1 MIFRVKEAPP
11 DSRAARAAN
20 NKRFTINLG
29 VEDLPSVPRPE
40 SMAKFYT
47 DDEVGV
53 VKRRRSSLAISSAS
67 GDEEEANPFLL
78 REHMRNEE
86 ASRLGLKARPE
97 TCYLDKEVKLRERRK
112 SLFMAQEFPVSMGG
126 GAGRE
131 RVHSKRDGMCLQ
143 GDQFCEDVKE
153 NIPGAE
159 DVHSPGS
166 DKVFFGDDAASSPA
180 RSPEDSRTFSP
191 SMRQDIALS
200 VATQMLAATGAGDG
214 CSPGDFI
221 HFNNELPPVP
231 PPRPKRDARKKDR
244 EKADSP
250 AAGQQLAESSSF
262 SSFQRLSDSPGTP
275 DTPGSASSGR
285 SFLLPTGMESP
296 TIKSRTLDY
305 RTKRRSQD
313 ADGSRRVYKQRS
325 SDDLS
330 RARSRVLVR
339 SVSEFVEP
347 SAKPARPG
355 NRRSNSDKLKPRK
368 GDKDSPSFRD
378 RLFRSSRK
386 DSGEEGLKTSRS
398 LPTRTF
404 ERFRSVKGKGN
415 GSRIRKRSSGCASDD
430 DEGEARALSPS
441 LLIPLSP
448 HTRTQL
454 HPIHT
459 VGGRERWEGRRK
471 EERKRGWGRG
481 GGRRSGGRGREGEG
495 GGVRHKFTI
504 NNKTDVGRLTFTRGR
519 RSASRR
525 G

>member
-1 MIFRVKEAPP
+1 MRLRRLIEGALESAVECVRCQGSASCQRPRDVVAGEESRASRPASPRRPRASQQRTRWSGSRDIARRKMAKRVWKSIIRRKNKPVGNMAFGALAVTHEEECPVIFRVKEAPP

-180 RSPEDSRTFSP
+180 RSPEDNRTFSP

-313 ADGSRRVYKQRS
+313 ADG
-325 SDDLS
+325 
-330 RARSRVLVR
+330 
-339 SVSEFVEP
+339 
-347 SAKPARPG
+347 
-355 NRRSNSDKLKPRK
+355 RSNSDKLKPRK

-430 DEGEARALSPS
+430 DE
-441 LLIPLSP
+441 
-448 HTRTQL
+448 
-454 HPIHT
+454 
-459 VGGRERWEGRRK
+459 
-471 EERKRGWGRG
+471 
-481 GGRRSGGRGREGEG
+481 
-495 GGVRHKFTI
+495 
-504 NNKTDVGRLTFTRGR
+504 DVGRLTFTRGR

>member
-1 MIFRVKEAPP
+1 MAKRVWKSIIRRKNKPVGNMAFGALAVTHEEDCPVVFRAKEGSP
-11 DSRAARAAN
+11 DSRATRAA

-53 VKRRRSSLAISSAS
+53 VKRRRSSLAISSTS
-67 GDEEEANPFLL
+67 GDEEEANPFLM

-86 ASRLGLKARPE
+86 AERLGLKARPE

-112 SLFMAQEFPVSMGG
+112 SLFMAQEFPISMG

-131 RVHSKRDGMCLQ
+131 RAHSKRDGMCLQ
-143 GDQFCEDVKE
+143 GDQFCEDLKE
-153 NIPGAE
+153 NIPAGE
-159 DVHSPGS
+159 DVRSPGS
-166 DKVFFGDDAASSPA
+166 DKVFFGDDADSNPK
-180 RSPEDSRTFSP
+180 SPEDNRTFSP

-214 CSPGDFI
+214 VSPGDFI
-221 HFNNELPPVP
+221 NFTNDLPPVP
-231 PPRPKRDARKKDR
+231 PPRPKRDARKKVR

-250 AAGQQLAESSSF
+250 ASPAGHQLAESSSF
-262 SSFQRLSDSPGTP
+262 SSSFQGLSDSPGTP

-285 SFLLPTGMESP
+285 SFLLSAGMESP

-305 RTKRRSQD
+305 RTKRRSQE
-313 ADGSRRVYKQRS
+313 AEGSLRVYKQRS

-347 SAKPARPG
+347 TAKPTRPG

-368 GDKDSPSFRD
+368 GDKDSPSFRE

-404 ERFRSVKGKGN
+404 DRFRSVKGKGS

-430 DEGEARALSPS
+430 DEGVVAGVPQQRHGERGSSSPS
-441 LLIPLSP
+441 SP
-448 HTRTQL
+448 S
-454 HPIHT
+454 I
-459 VGGRERWEGRRK
+459 GA
-471 EERKRGWGRG
+471 
-481 GGRRSGGRGREGEG
+481 S
-495 GGVRHKFTI
+495 
-504 NNKTDVGRLTFTRGR
+504 
-519 RSASRR
+519 RSAESTPIKIVPAHRDR
-525 G
+525 VWAWG